1 MQDRLVM
8 LVVDDVEVNRGSMRA
23 MFSEEYE
30 IIEAENGQDAMDIL
44 HQEKVDVVILDVFMP
59 ILDGAGML
67 EQMKADNALRDIPV
81 IVKTAID
88 ENMEVTMLEKGADDF
103 IFSPCEPA
111 IIKNRVRNIVQKYVF
126 RQVMLQK
133 KIEEEQHLSRVRENF
148 ISRVSNGMK
157 QDIACIQKLCIS
169 KDGMEGSEKECLKEI
184 EAHASHLMTTVE
196 EMLGQAKLE
205 HEEQMLHLFPFQLR
219 GVITELTREYMVIC
233 QNKKIDF
240 TMKNCEI
247 PYDDLV
253 GDGKRLKQVWS
264 RMLKNVYD
272 NTPPGGSISTSY
284 LQRKIGKGNVELEI
298 TVRGNIDPNNE
309 YPIAKSIVE
318 LLRGSMI
325 VEDEEGRGI
334 ISVITLPFKIGKA
347 PMLRQKKLGNMCAMV
362 VDDNELTRQY
372 HAAILTRLGVTC
384 DTAVNGAGAMD
395 LLHKA
400 YVRGKTYDICLLNW
414 YMLGAK
420 DAIREMRSIFPAESM
435 VIACSTNEKEQV
447 EDEMKLAGVDYVVER
462 PIYQS
467 DLYHL
472 LKDICNGGES
482 AIKAE

>member
-1 MQDRLVM
+1 MQEKLVM

-23 MFSEEYE
+23 MFSKEYE
-30 IIEAENGQDAMDIL
+30 VIEAENGQKAMEIL
-44 HQEKVDVVILDVFMP
+44 RRKRVDVVILDVCMP
-59 ILDGAGML
+59 ILGGAGVL

-81 IVKTAID
+81 IIKTAID
-88 ENMEVTMLEKGADDF
+88 ENMEVAMLEKGADDF

-133 KIEEEQHLSRVRENF
+133 KIEEEQHLSRVREKF
-148 ISRVSNGMK
+148 ISRVSTGMK
-157 QDIACIQKLCIS
+157 QDIACIQKLCKIN
-169 KDGMEGSEKECLKEI
+169 GEMEQLEVERLRKI
-184 EAHASHLMTTVE
+184 EEHASHLMTTVE
-196 EMLGQAKLE
+196 EVLSQAKLE

-219 GVITELTREYMVIC
+219 GVIAELTREYTVIC
-233 QNKKIDF
+233 QKKDIQF

-284 LQRKIGKGNVELEI
+284 LQRKIGKGQVELEI

-347 PMLRQKKLGNMCAMV
+347 PLMRQKKLANMRVMV

-372 HAAILTRLGVTC
+372 HVAILTRLGITC
-384 DTAVNGAGAMD
+384 DTAANGGSAMD
-395 LLHKA
+395 LLRKA
-400 YVRGKTYDICLLNW
+400 YVSGRTYDICLLNW

-420 DAIREMRSIFPAESM
+420 DIIREMRSIFPAEPM
-435 VIACSTNEKEQV
+435 VITCSTNEKEQV
-447 EDEMKLAGVDYVVER
+447 EDEMKMVGVDYVVER

-472 LKDICNGGES
+472 LTDICNGDERR
-482 AIKAE
+482 

>member
-1 MQDRLVM
+1 MQERLVM
-8 LVVDDVEVNRGSMRA
+8 LVVDDVEVNRGSIRA
-23 MFSEEYE
+23 MFSDEYE
-30 IIEAENGQDAMDIL
+30 IIEAENGQEAMEVL
-44 HQEKVDVVILDVFMP
+44 RQKRVDVVILDVFMP
-59 ILDGAGML
+59 ILDGAGVL
-67 EQMKADNALRDIPV
+67 GQMKADNALRDIPV

-88 ENMEVTMLEKGADDF
+88 ENMELEMLEKGADDF

-111 IIKNRVRNIVQKYVF
+111 IIKNRVRNVVQKYVF

-133 KIEEEQHLSRVRENF
+133 KIEEEQHLSRVREKF
-148 ISRVSNGMK
+148 ISRVSTGMK
-157 QDIACIQKLCIS
+157 QDIVYIQELCGINET
-169 KDGMEGSEKECLKEI
+169 MEKSEMERLKKI
-184 EAHASHLMTTVE
+184 EARASHLMTTVE
-196 EMLGQAKLE
+196 EVLSQAKME

-233 QNKKIDF
+233 QKKNIDF

-247 PYDDLV
+247 LYDDLV

-347 PMLRQKKLGNMCAMV
+347 PLMRQKKLGNMRALV

-372 HAAILTRLGVTC
+372 HAAILTRLGIAC
-384 DTAVNGAGAMD
+384 DTAANGAGAMD

-400 YVRGKTYDICLLNW
+400 YVSGRAYDICLLNW

-420 DAIREMRSIFPAESM
+420 DAIQEMRSIFPAESM
-435 VIACSTNEKEQV
+435 VITCSTNEKEQV
-447 EDEMKLAGVDYVVER
+447 ESEMRLAGVDYVVER

-472 LKDICNGGES
+472 LTDICNGAGR
-482 AIKAE
+482 AIKVE